1 MKLRTFG
8 LVAGIIA
15 TMAASGAY
23 AADRPQSLP
32 QNVLPLDKVEEVGM
46 PYLDNEALLDR
57 AKFLDE
63 GGPAH
68 FADPIKVS
76 ITPDDYGTWEK
87 LDNGDMLWRLRLYS
101 ERATSLNLGFT
112 RYHMPEGGDLHI
124 YIPSYEKIFGPFTA
138 DDNEEHGELWTPI
151 LPGDDILIEVR
162 VPASEIANLDLELG
176 SVNHGYRVIGGPVGD
191 DKSGA
196 CNVDVICPQG
206 DLWRDQIRSVA
217 VYSTGGSTFC
227 TGALVNNTALDKKGY
242 FLTADHCG
250 LSAGNAASLVVYW
263 NYENSTCRAPGS
275 GASGGAG
282 DGALTQFN
290 TGSFFRAENA
300 ASDMTLMELD
310 DPINPAY
317 DVFWAGWDRTGVDA
331 TSAVAIHHPNTDEKR
346 ISFENDP
353 TTVTTYLQ
361 NTVPGDSTHIR
372 ITQWDLGTTE
382 PGSSGSP
389 LFDQNKRIIGQLH
402 GGFAS
407 CSSLTSDWYGRVFT
421 SWTGGGTN
429 ATRLSNWLDPSSTG
443 VTVLDGIGQS
453 IFQANGSPTIDDS
466 FGTGD
471 NDGILETGEDQD
483 LLTFSVRNVGTV
495 TATGVTGTLTSLTPT
510 VTVTQ
515 GSSPYANIAVSG
527 TQSNI
532 TPYEISISPAH
543 VCGDPITLRLTMN
556 SNEESNSPLDY
567 ILSTGPLCD
576 VVPDFGVGTIV
587 VDDTA
592 GNGTNAA
599 DPGESGLL
607 LTIPITNA
615 GSPATGIS
623 AVLSS
628 LTGTATVT
636 QSGSTYADI
645 GTGGSANNATQF
657 AFDLSSAHVCGDP
670 IDFQMTITSA
680 EGVDVVPFSIS
691 TGSVFPISLTTSA
704 TASPNAQFG
713 DAPLPAF
720 ISTNLVVA
728 ERGEVSDVNVTF
740 NALHTFDGDVSATL
754 TSPAG
759 TVVTLVNR
767 RGSGGDN
774 FVNTTFDDE
783 AGPAITAGAPPFTGS
798 FRPES
803 VLSAVDGEDIEG
815 TWVFTITDHA
825 ATDNG
830 TLQNVTLNF
839 SYNPLVCGTAAFFDA
854 GGAATFSDANG
865 NGNNNGILEPG
876 ETSIEFTI
884 PVTNIAQDATGVVG
898 TLTSLTPG
906 VTVLQPTASYPNIS
920 ASATQSNTTPYMVAI
935 DPAFTCAGSFSLALA
950 IDSNEG
956 GNSISP
962 SYNFTTGTATAST
975 TSQSV
980 NPGTVFGATPQIVNV
995 PVNFATTGIITDVDV
1010 TINMPHTFM
1019 GDVTISVRSPGLQTS
1034 TLINRRGS
1042 TGDNMTNT
1050 VFDDEAATAITA
1062 GTPPYTGTF
1071 RPESPLSALDGGVV
1085 NGAWQLTF
1093 NDQANGDSGTIQN
1106 CTIDVDYLVGT
1117 CTAPLTLDANVV
1129 ETGSSSAVPDGG
1141 NFDFGSHE
1149 IGSAQPS
1156 YTFRVDNSGAG
1167 TLYTWNM
1174 TYPAGYNLVE
1184 PLSAN
1189 IAPGGFDT
1197 FTIELSTASVGSRNG
1212 VLSFETNVAG
1222 KFLYDINLT
1231 GAVTPPA
1238 SIHEWEM
1245 FK

>member
-15 TMAASGAY
+15 TISASGAY
-23 AADRPQSLP
+23 AADRPAYLP
-32 QNVLPLDKVEEVGM
+32 QDVQPLDKVEEVGM

-63 GGPAH
+63 GGPFH

-76 ITPDDYGTWEK
+76 ITPADYGTWEK
-87 LDNGDMLWRLRLYS
+87 LSNGDMLWRLRLYS

-112 RYHMPEGGDLHI
+112 RYNMPEGGDLHI

-138 DDNEEHGELWTPI
+138 ADNEEHGELWTPI

-162 VPASEIANLDLELG
+162 VPATEVGNLDLELG

-206 DLWRDQIRSVA
+206 DGWRDQIRSVA

-227 TGALVNNTALDKKGY
+227 TGALVNNTAQDKKGF

-263 NYENSTCRAPGS
+263 NYENSTCRTPGS

-282 DGALTQFN
+282 NGTLTQFN
-290 TGSFFRAENA
+290 TGSFFRAGYTP
-300 ASDMTLMELD
+300 SDFTLMELD

-317 DVFWAGWDRTGVDA
+317 DPYWAGWDRTGADA

-353 TTVTTYLQ
+353 TTVTTYLE
-361 NTVPGDSTHIR
+361 NPVPGDGTHVR

-407 CSSLTSDWYGRVFT
+407 CSSLTSDWYGRFFT

-429 ATRLSNWLDPSSTG
+429 ASRLSNWLDPSATG
-443 VTVLDGIGQS
+443 ATVLNGVGVS
-453 IFQANGSPTIDDS
+453 IFQANGSPTVDDS

-471 NDGILETGEDQD
+471 NDGILETGENQD
-483 LLTFSVRNVGTV
+483 LLTFSVRNVGTT

-515 GSSPYANIAVSG
+515 GSSPFLDIAVSG
-527 TQSNI
+527 TQTNI

-543 VCGDPITLRLTMN
+543 VCGDPINLRLTMN
-556 SNEESNSPLDY
+556 SNEESNSPLEY
-567 ILSTGPLCD
+567 SLPTGPLCD
-576 VVPDFGVGTIV
+576 VVPDFGVGSVV
-587 VDDTA
+587 VDDTT
-592 GNGTNAA
+592 GNGTGAA
-599 DPGESGLL
+599 DPGETGLL

-615 GSPATGIS
+615 GSPATAIS
-623 AVLSS
+623 ATLTS

-636 QSGSTYADI
+636 AASSTYPDI
-645 GTGGSANNATQF
+645 GTGGSGSNATQF

-670 IDFQMTITSA
+670 IDFQLTINSA
-680 EGVDVVPFSIS
+680 EGTDIVPFTLN

-704 TASPNAQFG
+704 NTTPNAQFG
-713 DAPLPAF
+713 DAPLPASV
-720 ISTNLVVA
+720 STNLVIA
-728 ERGEVSDVNVTF
+728 ERGEVSDVNLTF
-740 NALHTFDGDVSATL
+740 NATHTFTGDVSATL
-754 TSPAG
+754 TSPSG

-767 RGSGGDN
+767 RGGSGDN
-774 FVNTTFDDE
+774 FVNTTIDDE
-783 AGPAITAGAPPFTGS
+783 AAAGVAGGSAPFTGS
-798 FRPES
+798 FQPES
-803 VLSAVDGEDIEG
+803 PLSAMDGEDVEG
-815 TWVFTITDHA
+815 TWVFTITDNA
-825 ATDNG
+825 STDNG
-830 TLQNVTLNF
+830 NLQNVTLNL

-865 NGNNNGILEPG
+865 NGNNNGIMEPG
-876 ETSIEFTI
+876 ETTLEITI
-884 PVTNIAQDATGVVG
+884 PVTNIAQDATGVTG
-898 TLTSLTPG
+898 TLTSLTSG
-906 VTVLQPTASYPNIS
+906 VTVLQGTRSYPNI
-920 ASATQSNTTPYMVAI
+920 AAAATQSNTVPYMIAI
-935 DPAFTCAGSFSLALA
+935 DPAFPCAGSFNLALA

-962 SYNFTTGTATAST
+962 AYTFSTGTASSSTA
-975 TSQSV
+975 SQSV
-980 NPGTVFGATPQIVNV
+980 NPGTVFGAAPQIVNV

-1019 GDVTISVRSPGLQTS
+1019 GDVTVSVRSPGLQTS
-1034 TLINRRGS
+1034 TLINRRG
-1042 TGDNMTNT
+1042 GNADNMTNT

-1062 GTPPYTGTF
+1062 GTPPYTGSF

-1106 CTIDVDYLVGT
+1106 CTIEVDYLVGT
-1117 CTAPLTLDANVV
+1117 CVAPLTLDANVV
-1129 ETGSSSAVPDGG
+1129 ETGSSNAVPDGG
-1141 NFDFGSHE
+1141 SFDFGSHE
-1149 IGSAQPS
+1149 IGATQPS

-1167 TLYTWNM
+1167 TLYT
-1174 TYPAGYNLVE
+1174 YSLVVPAGYNVTE
-1184 PLSAN
+1184 PLAAS

-1197 FTIELSTASVGSRNG
+1197 FTIELSTATVGSRNG
-1212 VLSFETNVAG
+1212 VLSFGTNVAG
-1222 KFLYDINLT
+1222 KYLYDINLT

-1238 SIHEWEM
+1238 SITEWEM